1 MTKVARGLSCKESG
15 VTMIEFALVF
25 PLFLLV
31 VFGIMDA
38 SAVAYD
44 LVLLTNASRETARAS
59 VVSADPTQH
68 DVTYYWSATPSD
80 ARYPAPSTYCTGH
93 MISLGSGGL
102 KSCTLA
108 PRIGEPPPNVAPVP
122 GAALTVTVTYEYY
135 SLISRVSGIPFQPIL
150 HATTT
155 MQYE

>member
-1 MTKVARGLSCKESG
+1 
-15 VTMIEFALVF
+15 MIEFALVF

-44 LVLLTNASRETARAS
+44 LVLLTNASRETVRAS

-68 DVTYYWSATPSD
+68 DVNYYWTTSSATG
-80 ARYPAPSTYCTGH
+80 YPAPSTYCTGH
-93 MISLGSGGL
+93 MISLGSGGS
-102 KSCTLA
+102 KSCTPPTAIGQPA
-108 PRIGEPPPNVAPVP
+108 PGVAPIP
-122 GAALTVTVTYEYY
+122 GAALTVTVTYVYH
-135 SLISRVSGIPFQPIL
+135 SLISKFLPTKYQVPFQPTL

>member
-68 DVTYYWSATPSD
+68 DVNYYWTATSD

-93 MISLGSGGL
+93 MISLGSGGS
-102 KSCTLA
+102 KSCTPPTA
-108 PRIGEPPPNVAPVP
+108 IGQPGGGVAPVP

>member
-1 MTKVARGLSCKESG
+1 MIKVARGLSCRESG

-93 MISLGSGGL
+93 MISLGSGGS
-102 KSCTLA
+102 KSCTPPTA
-108 PRIGEPPPNVAPVP
+108 IGQPGGGVAPVP
-122 GAALTVTVTYEYY
+122 GAALTVTVTYEYH

>member
-1 MTKVARGLSCKESG
+1 MIKVARGLSCRESG
-15 VTMIEFALVF
+15 VTTIEFALVF

-68 DVTYYWSATPSD
+68 DVKYYWSATPSD

-93 MISLGSGGL
+93 MISLGSGGS
-102 KSCTLA
+102 KSCTPPTA
-108 PRIGEPPPNVAPVP
+108 IGQPAP
-122 GAALTVTVTYEYY
+122 GAALTVTVTYEYH
-135 SLISRVSGIPFQPIL
+135 SLISRVSGIPFQPTL